1 MNVGDELELRVTAD
15 RYLTVR
21 YAGASGDFNPI
32 HIDEQFAQQVGL
44 PGRILHGLW
53 TMAQVARAHT
63 EAFGGPASLKSL
75 SVQFR
80 SMGVMEQEITIA
92 GTVREVTADGAA
104 TVDSEARQDGKRII
118 RNGVA
123 RIVSPPQ

>member
-1 MNVGDELELRVTAD
+1 MDAGDTFELSVTPD
-15 RYLTVR
+15 PYLTVR

-32 HIDEQFAQQVGL
+32 HIDEAFAQQVGL

-63 EAFGGPASLKSL
+63 EALGGPDKLERL

-80 SMGVMEQEITIA
+80 GMGVMGEELTVT
-92 GTVREVTADGAA
+92 GTVRDVDGDRAIVT
-104 TVDSEARQDGKRII
+104 SEAKQNGKRII
-118 RNGVA
+118 RNGEA
-123 RIVSPPQ
+123 TIRL

>member
-1 MNVGDELELRVTAD
+1 MNAGDQFELTVTPD
-15 RYLTVR
+15 RYVTVR

-32 HIDEQFAQQVGL
+32 HIDEEFARQVGL

-63 EAFGGPASLKSL
+63 EAAGGPEALARL

-80 SMGVMEQEITIA
+80 GMGALEEEITVT
-92 GTVREVTADGAA
+92 GTVREVDGATA
-104 TVDSEARQDGKRII
+104 HVDSEAKQSGKRIV
-118 RNGVA
+118 RNGEA
-123 RIVSPPQ
+123 EIRLG

>member
-1 MNVGDELELRVTAD
+1 MDAGDTFELIVTPD
-15 RYLTVR
+15 PYLTVR

-32 HIDEQFAQQVGL
+32 HIDEAFAQQVGL

-63 EAFGGPASLKSL
+63 EALGGAGGPASLERL

-80 SMGVMEQEITIA
+80 GMGVMGEELTVT
-92 GTVREVTADGAA
+92 GTVREVDGGRA
-104 TVDSEARQDGKRII
+104 TVSSEAKQNGKRII
-118 RNGVA
+118 RNGEA
-123 RIVSPPQ
+123 TIRL

>member
-1 MNVGDELELRVTAD
+1 MDAGDTFELKVTPD

-32 HIDEQFAQQVGL
+32 HIDEEFAKQVGL
-44 PGRILHGLW
+44 PSRILHGLW

-63 EAFGGPASLKSL
+63 EALGGPDKLERL

-80 SMGVMEQEITIA
+80 GMGVMEEEVVVS
-92 GTVREVTADGAA
+92 GTVREM
-104 TVDSEARQDGKRII
+104 DSEHQRAVVSSEATQNGKRII
-118 RNGVA
+118 RNGEA
-123 RIVSPPQ
+123 TIRL